1 MKQHYLLTLLFFA
14 FFLCTCAPSPKEA
27 ATEKAGAPNVLFI
40 AVDDLRP
47 ELASFGK
54 GMIHSPNIDRLA
66 AMGTAFTNAYC
77 NVPVCGASRAS
88 IMTGLQPLR
97 SRFWGSEAM
106 ISEDAPDAVTLHG
119 HFKANGYYTAAMG
132 KILHHASDR
141 AEDYNEPNWKPGV
154 GGGAGRDYQMPEN
167 IAIASGKNFDG
178 RGPAFERGAV
188 ADTAYRDGKI
198 ADRAVDF
205 LAQTQVQRKGDK
217 QPFFLAVGF
226 MKPHLP
232 FNAPEKYWAMYD
244 EADIQLPPTYYRAE
258 GTPAVI
264 HHNSGELRNYSGVPK
279 DEILPEDYAKNLIHG
294 YYASISYMD
303 AQLGRVLDALE
314 ASGEADNTI
323 IVFWGDHGWNL
334 GDHAMWCKHTPFNT
348 SLRVP
353 LIFSAPGQ
361 TPGRSPA
368 MVEYVDIFPTLCDLA
383 GIEKPAQLQGK
394 SLAPLL
400 EDPAQDWSDAV
411 FTRWKEADNITT
423 TRYSY
428 TEWYDD
434 EGDRF
439 ARTLFDHDT
448 DSLEV
453 INLAEQA
460 ASLPV
465 VEELAARL
473 PIGATACGHKE
484 S

>member
-1 MKQHYLLTLLFFA
+1 MKHHQLPALLFLGLL
-14 FFLCTCAPSPKEA
+14 LCTCGQRPETPA
-27 ATEKAGAPNVLFI
+27 AETNQPPNVLFI

-66 AMGTAFTNAYC
+66 ATGTAFTNAYC

-88 IMTGLQPLR
+88 IMTGMRPTR
-97 SRFWGSEAM
+97 NRFWDYKTK

-119 HFKANGYYTAAMG
+119 HFKANGYYTAAIG
-132 KILHHASDR
+132 KILHHAADR

-167 IAIASGKNFDG
+167 IATANDEAFDG
-178 RGPAFERGAV
+178 RGPAFERGQV
-188 ADTAYRDGKI
+188 DDTTYWDGKT
-198 ADRAVDF
+198 ADYAVTKIGQ
-205 LAQTQVQRKGDK
+205 LAPKE
-217 QPFFLAVGF
+217 QPFFLAIGF
-226 MKPHLP
+226 AKPHLP
-232 FNAPEKYWAMYD
+232 FNAPEKYWALYD
-244 EADIQLPPTYYRAE
+244 KADIQLPPTYYRAE
-258 GTPAVI
+258 GTPDAI
-264 HHNSGELRNYSGVPK
+264 HHNFGELRSYAGVPE
-279 DEILPEDYAKNLIHG
+279 DDILPEDYAKKLIHG
-294 YYASISYMD
+294 YYASVSFMD

-353 LIFSAPGQ
+353 LIFSGPGYK
-361 TPGRSPA
+361 PGRSSG
-368 MVEYVDIFPTLCDLA
+368 MVEYVDVFPTLCDLA
-383 GIEKPAQLQGK
+383 GLEKPTQLQGK
-394 SLAPLL
+394 SLVPLID
-400 EDPAQDWSDAV
+400 DPNQEWSDAV

-423 TRYSY
+423 TRYAY

-434 EGDRF
+434 EGNRF
-439 ARTLFDHDT
+439 ARTLFDHIT

-453 INLAEQA
+453 NNLAEKPEF
-460 ASLPV
+460 LPV

-473 PIGATACGHKE
+473 PIGAGK
-484 S
+484 

>member
-88 IMTGLQPLR
+88 IMTGLRPLR

-205 LAQTQVQRKGDK
+205 LAQTQVQ
-217 QPFFLAVGF
+217 
-226 MKPHLP
+226 
-232 FNAPEKYWAMYD
+232 
-244 EADIQLPPTYYRAE
+244 
-258 GTPAVI
+258 
-264 HHNSGELRNYSGVPK
+264 
-279 DEILPEDYAKNLIHG
+279 
-294 YYASISYMD
+294 
-303 AQLGRVLDALE
+303 
-314 ASGEADNTI
+314 
-323 IVFWGDHGWNL
+323 
-334 GDHAMWCKHTPFNT
+334 
-348 SLRVP
+348 
-353 LIFSAPGQ
+353 
-361 TPGRSPA
+361 
-368 MVEYVDIFPTLCDLA
+368 
-383 GIEKPAQLQGK
+383 LQGK

>member
-1 MKQHYLLTLLFFA
+1 MNVHKFLSLLLLGSL
-14 FFLCTCAPSPKEA
+14 LCTCGPAQKNEIAEPTNGRPTSP
-27 ATEKAGAPNVLFI
+27 PNVLFI

-88 IMTGLQPLR
+88 IMTGMRPLR
-97 SRFWGSEAM
+97 DRFVSYKTK

-119 HFKANGYYTAAMG
+119 HFKANGYYAAAIG
-132 KILHHASDR
+132 KMLHHATDR

-154 GGGAGRDYQMPEN
+154 GAGAGRDYQMPAN
-167 IAIASGKNFDG
+167 MAIANLKDFDG
-178 RGPAFERGAV
+178 RGPAFERGQV
-188 ADTAYRDGKI
+188 ADTAYFDGKI
-198 ADRAVDF
+198 ANQAVSKIKE
-205 LAQTQVQRKGDK
+205 LAPKE

-244 EADIQLPPTYYRAE
+244 EANIQLPPTYYRAE
-258 GTPAVI
+258 GTPKAI
-264 HHNSGELRNYSGVPK
+264 HHNSGELRNYTGVPK
-279 DEILPEDYAKNLIHG
+279 DKVLPKDYAKKLIHG
-294 YYASISYMD
+294 YYASVSYMD
-303 AQLGRVLDALE
+303 AQLGHVLDALE

-353 LIFSAPGQ
+353 LIFSGPGRS
-361 TPGRSPA
+361 PGRSPA

-383 GIEKPAQLQGK
+383 GLDQPAQLEGK
-394 SLAPLL
+394 SLLPLM
-400 EDPAQDWSDAV
+400 EDPLQNWPGHV
-411 FTRWKEADNITT
+411 FTRWKDADNITT
-423 TRYSY
+423 SRYSY
-428 TEWYDD
+428 TEWYDKA
-434 EGDRF
+434 GDRY

-453 INLAEQA
+453 NNLAEKA
-460 ASLPV
+460 DFLPL
-465 VEELAARL
+465 VEELSARL
-473 PIGATACGHKE
+473 PIGKK
-484 S
+484 

>member
-1 MKQHYLLTLLFFA
+1 MIRFNLPALLLLGCL
-14 FFLCTCAPSPKEA
+14 LCTCAPSPKEIA
-27 ATEKAGAPNVLFI
+27 AELKGPPNVLFI

-47 ELASFGK
+47 ELASFGR

-66 AMGTAFTNAYC
+66 GMGTAFTNAYC

-88 IMTGLQPLR
+88 IMTGLRPTR
-97 SRFWGSEAM
+97 TRFWDFKTK
-106 ISEDAPDAVTLHG
+106 ISEDTPDAVTLHG
-119 HFKANGYYTAAMG
+119 HFKNNGYYAAAIG
-132 KILHHASDR
+132 KILHHAGDR

-154 GGGAGRDYQMPEN
+154 GGGAGRDYQTPEN
-167 IAIASGKNFDG
+167 IAILNDKNFDG
-178 RGPAFERGAV
+178 RGPAFERGEV
-188 ADTAYRDGKI
+188 ADTAYWDGKI
-198 ADRAVDF
+198 ADYAVTKIGE
-205 LAQTQVQRKGDK
+205 LALKD

-232 FNAPEKYWAMYD
+232 FNAPAKYWDRYD
-244 EADIQLPPTYYRAE
+244 PADINLPPTYYRAE
-258 GTPAVI
+258 GTPDAI
-264 HHNSGELRNYSGVPK
+264 HHNFGELRKYTGVPK
-279 DEILPEDYAKNLIHG
+279 DKVLPDDYARSLIHG
-294 YYASISYMD
+294 YYASVSFMD

-353 LIFSAPGQ
+353 LIFSSPGYE
-361 TPGRSPA
+361 PGRSPG
-368 MVEYVDIFPTLCDLA
+368 MVEYVDVFPTLCDLA
-383 GIEKPAQLQGK
+383 GIKKPTQLQGK
-394 SLAPLL
+394 SLVPLMDNPDQ
-400 EDPAQDWSDAV
+400 EWSDAV
-411 FTRWKEADNITT
+411 FTRWKQADNITT

-434 EGDRF
+434 KGDRF
-439 ARTLFDHDT
+439 ARTLFDHNT

-453 INLAEQA
+453 NNLAEKVEF
-460 ASLPV
+460 LPV

-473 PIGATACGHKE
+473 PIGALE
-484 S
+484 

>member
-1 MKQHYLLTLLFFA
+1 MPKFHYPALLFLSLL
-14 FFLCTCAPSPKEA
+14 LCTCAPSPKEA
-27 ATEKAGAPNVLFI
+27 AAEPAGPPNVLFI

-88 IMTGLQPLR
+88 IMTGMRPTR
-97 SRFWGSEAM
+97 DRFWDYKTK
-106 ISEDAPDAVTLHG
+106 ITDDAPDAVTLHG
-119 HFKANGYYTAAMG
+119 HFKANGYYAAAIG

-141 AEDYNEPNWKPGV
+141 AEDYNEPNWKPGI

-167 IAIASGKNFDG
+167 IATANGKDFDG
-178 RGPAFERGAV
+178 RGPAFERGEV
-188 ADTAYRDGKI
+188 ADTAYQDGKT
-198 ADRAVDF
+198 ADYAIVKIKELSPKD
-205 LAQTQVQRKGDK
+205 
-217 QPFFLAVGF
+217 QPYFLAVGF
-226 MKPHLP
+226 AKPHLP
-232 FNAPEKYWAMYD
+232 FNAPEKYWALYD
-244 EADIQLPPTYYRAE
+244 DADIQLPPTYYRAE
-258 GTPAVI
+258 GTPDAI
-264 HHNSGELRNYSGVPK
+264 HHNFGELRNYTDVPK
-279 DEILPEDYAKNLIHG
+279 DKILPEDYARQLIHG

-353 LIFSAPGQ
+353 LIFAAPGLD
-361 TPGRSPA
+361 PGRSPG
-368 MVEYVDIFPTLCDLA
+368 MVEYVDVFPTLCDLA
-383 GIEKPAQLQGK
+383 GIDQPKQLQGK
-394 SLAPLL
+394 SLVPLL
-400 EDPAQDWSDAV
+400 ENPDREWSDAV

-423 TRYSY
+423 SRYSY

-434 EGDRF
+434 AGDRY
-439 ARTLFDHDT
+439 ARALFDHLT

-453 INLAEQA
+453 NNLAEKA
-460 ASLPV
+460 EFLPV
-465 VEELAARL
+465 VEKLAARL
-473 PIGATACGHKE
+473 LIGVGATVE
-484 S
+484 